1 MNAFMR
7 GSMRVL
13 GLVVVAGMMAA
24 CEKTMIGEEMEA
36 LRDVNGAA
44 TTPDA
49 NGKTAAL
56 QVMTRSGDS
65 EATIGYPVHVYVFQD
80 NECRA
85 LQTIASADDELD
97 IALVEG
103 TYFIS
108 AIGGAAA
115 EDYNLPTMADASP
128 STALTLKEGKG
139 LTDLMAASAEVTL
152 VDGGTNV
159 VTLALQRK
167 VMLLQTLTIRQVPT
181 AATAVT
187 VTIAPLSENL
197 KIGGGYNG
205 ENGSMTVSL
214 TRQSDGRTW
223 TMDTAPTN
231 SEAGVFLLP
240 PSGSEARISVV
251 ITMDAGTKSYSYV
264 TDELAANHKIS
275 IDGTYAEAVGVTLT
289 GTIAGVAWLDDR
301 TISFDLNDNPSGGG
315 ENPSDLPAAGD
326 TYQRCYV
333 LASNVAANGQSAELT
348 LLSPNEGK
356 LTNNASMTLSTL
368 EDYATA
374 RGTEG
379 ISGWRPMTRSEAQL
393 LQAAHTA
400 LGIADDR
407 YYLFDDDGTV
417 KQMRMSNGTVSTP
430 TASAAYI
437 RPVATVTVTN
447 N

>member
-36 LRDVNGAA
+36 LRDVNGTA
-44 TTPDA
+44 TTTDA

-65 EATIGYPVHVYVFQD
+65 EATIGYPVHVYVFQGD
-80 NECRA
+80 VCKA
-85 LQTIASADDELD
+85 VQTIASAEDNLN

-115 EDYNLPTMADASP
+115 EDYNLPEMADASP
-128 STALTLKEGKG
+128 STALTLKEGKS

-167 VMLLQTLTIRQVPT
+167 VMLLQALTIRQVPT

-197 KIGGGYNG
+197 TISGGYSG
-205 ENGSMTVSL
+205 DDGSTTVSL
-214 TRQSDGRTW
+214 TKQSDGRTW
-223 TMDTAPTN
+223 TMDAASAQTA
-231 SEAGVFLLP
+231 GIFLLP
-240 PSGSEARISVV
+240 PSGSEASIGIE
-251 ITMDAGTKSYSYV
+251 ITIGDATKSFSYV
-264 TDELAANHKIS
+264 TNQLAANHKIS
-275 IDGTYAEAVGVTLT
+275 IDGTYTEAVGVSLT
-289 GTIAGVAWLDDR
+289 GTITGVAWLSDCN
-301 TISFDLNDNPSGGG
+301 ISFEFDDN
-315 ENPSDLPAAGD
+315 SDNSNNLDNFPVAGD
-326 TYQRCYV
+326 TYQGCYV
-333 LASNVAANGQSAELT
+333 LAATVASNGNSAELK
-348 LLSPNEGK
+348 LLSPNEKKSTGN
-356 LTNNASMTLSTL
+356 TGMTLSSL
-368 EDYATA
+368 EDFAA
-374 RGTEG
+374 AQGTEG
-379 ISGWRPMTRSEAQL
+379 ITGWRPMTRSEAQL
-393 LQAAHTA
+393 LQVAHTA

-407 YYLFDDDGTV
+407 YYLFDDSGTV
-417 KQMRMSNGTVSTP
+417 KQMRMENGTVSSP
-430 TASAAYI
+430 TASAAYV
-437 RPVATVTVTN
+437 RPVATVTVSK
-447 N
+447 